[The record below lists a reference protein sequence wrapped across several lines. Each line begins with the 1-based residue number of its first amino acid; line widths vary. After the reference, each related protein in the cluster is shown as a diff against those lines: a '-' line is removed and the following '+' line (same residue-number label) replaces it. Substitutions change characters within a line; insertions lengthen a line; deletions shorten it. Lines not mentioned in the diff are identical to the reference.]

1 MNTKQKKI
9 DSIADEIIALYQQH
23 GSNEY
28 AGEKVSQLEHMMQAA
43 LLAKNAGYDN
53 EIVLAAFL
61 HDIGHICAAA
71 YIQKDMNGFGVMNHE
86 KIGASFLR
94 KRGFGERVA
103 RLVENHV
110 SAKRYLTFKHPE
122 YFEGLSEASKNTL
135 VFQGGK
141 MTADEAFLFEQD
153 ELFEEFIQMRK
164 WDELAKE
171 VDIPLQPL
179 QYFRQLMID
188 YLERQY
194 LLRTTLIL

>member
-1 MNTKQKKI
+1 MSLKKI
-9 DSIADEIIALYQQH
+9 DSTANEIIDLFEKY

-28 AGEKVSQLEHMMQAA
+28 AGEKITQLQHMVQAA
-43 LLAKNAGYDN
+43 QLAKNGGYDD

-71 YIQKDMNGFGVMNHE
+71 YIHDDMNGFGVMNHE

-94 KRGFGERVA
+94 KRGFGERLVM
-103 RLVENHV
+103 LVENHV
-110 SAKRYLTFKHPE
+110 SAKRYLTFKYPE
-122 YFEGLSEASKNTL
+122 YFDGLSEASKNTL

-141 MTADEAFLFEQD
+141 MDVAEALSFEQD
-153 ELFEEFIQMRK
+153 ELFEEFIQMRQ

-171 VDIPLQPL
+171 ENIPLQPL

-188 YLERQY
+188 YLERQQ
-194 LLRTTLIL
+194 LLRTIIIL

>member
-1 MNTKQKKI
+1 MPLKKI
-9 DSIADEIIALYQQH
+9 DSTANEIIDLFEKY

-28 AGEKVSQLEHMMQAA
+28 AGEKITQLQHMVQAA
-43 LLAKNAGYDN
+43 QLAKNGGYDD

-71 YIQKDMNGFGVMNHE
+71 YIHDDMNGFGVMNHE

-94 KRGFGERVA
+94 KRGFGERLVM
-103 RLVENHV
+103 LVENHV
-110 SAKRYLTFKHPE
+110 SAKRYLTFKYPE
-122 YFEGLSEASKNTL
+122 YFDGLSEASKNTL

-141 MTADEAFLFEQD
+141 MDVAEALSFEQD
-153 ELFEEFIQMRK
+153 ELFEEFIQMRQ

-171 VDIPLQPL
+171 ENIPLQPL

-188 YLERQY
+188 YLERQQ
-194 LLRTTLIL
+194 LLRTIIIL

>member
-1 MNTKQKKI
+1 MPLKKI
-9 DSIADEIIALYQQH
+9 DSTANEIIDLFKKY

-28 AGEKVSQLEHMMQAA
+28 AGEKITQLQHMVQAA
-43 LLAKNAGYDN
+43 QLAKNGGYDD

-71 YIQKDMNGFGVMNHE
+71 YIHDDMNGFGVMNHE

-94 KRGFGERVA
+94 KRGFGERLVM
-103 RLVENHV
+103 LVENHV
-110 SAKRYLTFKHPE
+110 SAKRYLTFKYPE
-122 YFEGLSEASKNTL
+122 YFDGLSEASKNTL

-141 MTADEAFLFEQD
+141 MDVAEALSFEQD
-153 ELFEEFIQMRK
+153 ELFEEFIQMRQ

-171 VDIPLQPL
+171 ENIPLQPL

-188 YLERQY
+188 YLERQQ
-194 LLRTTLIL
+194 LLRTIIIL